1 MLLSREAM
9 RAEKLRRMQLGSLL
23 HRLHQHPV
31 HRSQSPEDLSL
42 ILILILTR
50 QRPEQRMQQG
60 YNIQQQLMLR
70 STKHQ
75 QQSQ

>member
-42 ILILILTR
+42 ILILTR
-50 QRPEQRMQQG
+50 QRPEQRMQQD